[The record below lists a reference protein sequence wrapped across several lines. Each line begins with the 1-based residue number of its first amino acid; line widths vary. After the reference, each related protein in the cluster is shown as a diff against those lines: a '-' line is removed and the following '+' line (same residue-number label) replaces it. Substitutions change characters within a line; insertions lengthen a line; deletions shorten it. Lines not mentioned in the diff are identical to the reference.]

1 MVWVKFILA
10 AAVIVFAANYLAKY
24 GDIIAVRTKLG
35 GMFIGIL
42 LLAGATSLP
51 ELLTSASAI
60 SQGTP
65 NLAAGNLL
73 GSNSFN
79 MLLLAVIDMIYRKKR
94 VLRNAALKHALTGSL
109 AIVLI
114 GVVMFFILAKI
125 DFAIGWVGIDSLFII
140 AFYIFAVWLIQ
151 KNSSVT
157 VVQQPVDEDD
167 AKKNSLLKGIIGFLA
182 AAAVLVLITPVMVR
196 NANEIAIITGLGTT
210 FIGTTLVAIV
220 TSLPELVTT
229 LAAVKIGAEDMAIG
243 NLFGSNMFNMFL
255 LGFLDL
261 LNRRARILRKVAHR
275 HALSGSI
282 ASLLSALAIFFVL
295 ADIDLK
301 IGWVGLDSLVLIA
314 AYVAGIRLIR
324 NETGPVADTENVP
337 VDSSIPS
344 LKKALGGFALATAVL
359 VAIMPLLVKSSNE
372 IALITGLG
380 AGFIGTALVSIVTS
394 LPELVTTIAAVRLGV
409 YDLAIGNLFG
419 SNMFNMFALGLS
431 DFFLVDQRFLGII
444 SPGFALVGLIGLI
457 MTLMGI
463 IGNQARLERRI
474 LFLEVDAFLLIVAYF
489 LGMFLIYQRGIGL

>member
-1 MVWVKFILA
+1 M
-10 AAVIVFAANYLAKY
+10 
-24 GDIIAVRTKLG
+24 
-35 GMFIGIL
+35 
-42 LLAGATSLP
+42 
-51 ELLTSASAI
+51 
-60 SQGTP
+60 
-65 NLAAGNLL
+65 
-73 GSNSFN
+73 
-79 MLLLAVIDMIYRKKR
+79 
-94 VLRNAALKHALTGSL
+94 
-109 AIVLI
+109 
-114 GVVMFFILAKI
+114 
-125 DFAIGWVGIDSLFII
+125 
-140 AFYIFAVWLIQ
+140 
-151 KNSSVT
+151 
-157 VVQQPVDEDD
+157 
-167 AKKNSLLKGIIGFLA
+167 
-182 AAAVLVLITPVMVR
+182 
-196 NANEIAIITGLGTT
+196 
-210 FIGTTLVAIV
+210 
-220 TSLPELVTT
+220 
-229 LAAVKIGAEDMAIG
+229 
-243 NLFGSNMFNMFL
+243 
-255 LGFLDL
+255 
-261 LNRRARILRKVAHR
+261 
-275 HALSGSI
+275 
-282 ASLLSALAIFFVL
+282 
-295 ADIDLK
+295 
-301 IGWVGLDSLVLIA
+301 LIA
-314 AYVAGIRLIR
+314 AYIAGIRLIR